1 MINWDPRT
9 FAVGF
14 PWEKPVPIGCS
25 TYRTLE
31 RLVQLH
37 LFCVGKAWPCSQ
49 VKGCAVLDIVLRT
62 NCRKLTPFSWKEP
75 SNDEQPGPP
84 FVLGGTQLDYEPSRH
99 GPR

>member
-37 LFCVGKAWPCSQ
+37 SFCVGKAWPGFQ
-49 VKGCAVLDIVLRT
+49 VKGYVVLDIVLTINIAGSLLRFPGRNPPMT
-62 NCRKLTPFSWKEP
+62 
-75 SNDEQPGPP
+75 SNQDLRLS
-84 FVLGGTQLDYEPSRH
+84 LGALS
-99 GPR
+99 